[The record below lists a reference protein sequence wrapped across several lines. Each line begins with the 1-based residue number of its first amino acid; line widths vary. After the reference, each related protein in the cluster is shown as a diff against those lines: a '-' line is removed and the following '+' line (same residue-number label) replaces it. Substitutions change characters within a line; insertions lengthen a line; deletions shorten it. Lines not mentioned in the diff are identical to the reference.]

1 MQAGHAGSMFVE
13 LLGNAGID
21 RYQIFENCVFVNLSG
36 TAMTSGFVVAAG
48 FDPANKRVLLKD
60 CALIGAGDWDAN
72 DRGILYLNSGTITGG
87 GNAGLFAVSTAA

>member
-1 MQAGHAGSMFVE
+1 MFVE
-13 LLGNAGID
+13 LLGNGGID